1 MKLGTGKNK
10 YRIKL
15 MYIERERIT
24 NKNVYADSEEEA
36 MKLFKE
42 HYKNFNIKIL
52 GIKEVE

>member
-52 GIKEVE
+52 GIKEAE

>member
-24 NKNVYADSEEEA
+24 NKNVYADNEEEA

-52 GIKEVE
+52 EIKEVE